1 MAAKRIDG
9 LDAIRGICAI
19 AVVAM
24 HSRFLTQID
33 PAPSAYLMVDIFF
46 AMSGYVMAMV
56 YGERLRGGGYFL
68 AFVERRW
75 TRLVPM
81 WAVGLAVGALTALVF
96 QRHHW
101 PALLSP
107 IFSFAAGLVF
117 FPVPVAPDLFPYNS
131 PGWSL
136 FYEALANLAF
146 ALSAPLLSRKTLSA
160 VILIAAAA
168 LIALVVHYGSAGGGR
183 TWSEAPV
190 ALARVAFSFSVG
202 LLFYQERARF
212 ASVRIP
218 PALFW
223 TAMIAIGLVAAAN
236 PHGNARVLFDLGFIL
251 IGCPL
256 VLLLGVRAVVGAPGL
271 ARLLGDIS
279 YPLYATHFAFMLTIF
294 FLHGALLHWRT
305 NVVSLPIALAA
316 IVALIGLAWILARF
330 IDRPIEER
338 LRRLLGRT
346 PVHFRGP
353 ENPSS
358 APNDISGV

>member
-24 HSRFLTQID
+24 HSRFLTQTD

-56 YGERLRGGGYFL
+56 YGERLRQGGYFL
-68 AFVERRW
+68 AFIERRW
-75 TRLVPM
+75 TRLLPM
-81 WAVGLAVGALTALVF
+81 WAMGLAVGALTALAF
-96 QRHHW
+96 QHHRW
-101 PALLSP
+101 PALLNP

-117 FPVPVAPDLFPYNS
+117 IPVPIAPDLFPYNS

-136 FYEALANLAF
+136 FYEAIANLAF
-146 ALSAPLLSRKTLSA
+146 AVSAPAIARKTLFA
-160 VILIAAAA
+160 VISIAAM
-168 LIALVVHYGSAGGGR
+168 ALVVLVIHYASASGGR
-183 TWSEAPV
+183 TWGEAPM

-212 ASVRIP
+212 ASVRIAP
-218 PALFW
+218 PVFW
-223 TAMIAIGLVAAAN
+223 TAMIAIGFVASAN
-236 PHGNARVLFDLGFIL
+236 PHGNTRILFDLGFIL

-256 VLLLGVRAVVGAPGL
+256 VLFLGLRAAVGTPWL

-279 YPLYATHFAFMLTIF
+279 YPLYATHFAFMFAIF
-294 FLHGALLHWRT
+294 FIHGALSHWRT
-305 NVVSLPIALAA
+305 NVVSLPVTVAVIA
-316 IVALIGLAWILARF
+316 ALIGIAWMLARF
-330 IDRPIEER
+330 IDRPVEEG

-346 PVHFRGP
+346 PAHRRGP
-353 ENPSS
+353 VNSPL
-358 APNDISGV
+358 APNDSSGV